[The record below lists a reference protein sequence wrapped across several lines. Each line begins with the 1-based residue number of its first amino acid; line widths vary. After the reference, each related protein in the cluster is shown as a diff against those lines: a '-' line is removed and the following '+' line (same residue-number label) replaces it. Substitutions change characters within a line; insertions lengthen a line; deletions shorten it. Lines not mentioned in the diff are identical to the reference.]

1 MKTTATKIV
10 GFEGTADM
18 VETAVAA
25 EPVGDRITAEI
36 ETRDMEIA
44 AE

>member
-1 MKTTATKIV
+1 
-10 GFEGTADM
+10 M
-18 VETAVAA
+18 VETAVVVK
-25 EPVGDRITAEI
+25 PVGDRIAAEI